1 MKIKSTNSNFE
12 PCPEYTGRAVC
23 VDCTPLKKQ
32 PSQFGERDVF
42 KLVFETP
49 LERPDGS
56 RFCAWSRNFT
66 PTLNEKANLR
76 KFLRGW
82 FGHDLTKPEMDDFD
96 TESLIGKSAQIVVV
110 HEHKDGETY
119 ANIVACTPDK
129 SPGAMKATGRY
140 VRVKDRPAR
149 DEAGPGPHPAGAGQQ
164 GGYRRAEQPA
174 DDAGD
179 LGATKIHVG
188 RCKGLEV
195 RDLAPE
201 QVQALI
207 DNWLPTGKANAKP
220 TADDRRLMAAL
231 DWWQST
237 QKPAEA
243 VTATDDDN
251 VPY

>member
-1 MKIKSTNSNFE
+1 MKIKSNNSNFE

-23 VDCTPLKKQ
+23 VDSTPLKKQ
-32 PSQFGERDVF
+32 QSQFGERDVF
-42 KLVFETP
+42 KIVFETQI
-49 LERPDGS
+49 EREDGS
-56 RFCAWSRNFT
+56 RFCAWSRNCT
-66 PTLNEKANLR
+66 PTLNEKSNLR

-82 FGHDLTKPEMDDFD
+82 FGRDLTKPEMDDFD
-96 TESLIGKSAQIVVV
+96 TDSLIGKSAHIVVV

-129 SPGAMKATGRY
+129 ATEPFKASGKY
-140 VRVKDRPAR
+140 VRVKDRPPKDGSGSGSTESR
-149 DEAGPGPHPAGAGQQ
+149 PT
-164 GGYRRAEQPA
+164 GGYRRTAQPEA
-174 DDAGD
+174 DGSD

-201 QVQALI
+201 QVQALVE
-207 DNWLPTGKANAKP
+207 NWLPTAKANAKP

-231 DWWQST
+231 DWWQAA
-237 QKPAEA
+237 QKPAEPA
-243 VTATDDDN
+243 TGTDDDN